1 MRTPSLGMT
10 YNERGARDAS
20 DASRAQVSFFFFF
33 LYISNDFPLIDY
45 ILAPNRE
52 NEDNGRAR
60 DASGASRDLVSLF
73 SSFFIWIQD
82 TGASRVTD
90 IIFFLS
96 LLIFINIT
104 IKLCV
109 QKTSR

>member
-1 MRTPSLGMT
+1 MT

-45 ILAPNRE
+45 ILAPNRRE

-60 DASGASRDLVSLF
+60 DVSGASRDLVSLF
-73 SSFFIWIQD
+73 SSFFTWIQD